1 MSDTKVRVLRAFGYS
16 GDGFGIRKLDEGDE
30 VHVRED
36 LLPGLLAEGFVRRPD
51 AGSHIGAAAP
61 VVDDVERA
69 MIDAPENKAI
79 EPPENKLQAPV
90 TTAAID
96 AMGRQELVKFL
107 GDRGV
112 QYFRGASDEVLRV
125 TAKDA
130 AGVLAR

>member
-16 GDGFGIRKLDEGDE
+16 GDGFAVRKLEEGDE

-36 LLPGLLAEGFVRRPD
+36 LLPGLLAEGFVRPLG
-51 AGSHIGAAAP
+51 AGGHIGP
-61 VVDDVERA
+61 VAKVIGDEERA
-69 MIDAPENKAI
+69 MIDATENKAI
-79 EPPENKLQAPV
+79 EPPENKITVPV

-96 AMGRQELVKFL
+96 AMSRQELVKFL

-130 AGVLAR
+130 AGVSAR

>member
-16 GDGFGIRKLDEGDE
+16 GDGFGVRKLEDGDE

-36 LLPGLLAEGFVRRPD
+36 LLPGLLAEGFVRPLD
-51 AGSHIGAAAP
+51 AGGHIGTVAVAENK
-61 VVDDVERA
+61 VV
-69 MIDAPENKAI
+69 PENKAVY
-79 EPPENKLQAPV
+79 PPENKLPV
-90 TTAAID
+90 TSTAAAID
-96 AMGRQELVKFL
+96 AMSRPELVKFL
-107 GDRGV
+107 GDIGV